1 MTIMQGVQNGYF
13 SYCIWDTYII
23 QSVQKW
29 VSCLVFWGNNYIY
42 QYAGCP
48 EWLFF
53 IVNLG
58 QLLHLVF
65 QWKITHSFH
74 TKCRLKTNTG
84 NKSIG
89 CHILE
94 DNGYNYD
101 DNEFK
106 GYLAYIRT
114 YTNLVWILHNSQA
127 SNLVQTVWF
136 LL

>member
-1 MTIMQGVQNGYF
+1 MIIFHSKFGAAITSGF
-13 SYCIWDTYII
+13 S
-23 QSVQKW
+23 VK
-29 VSCLVFWGNNYIY
+29 
-42 QYAGCP
+42 
-48 EWLFF
+48 
-53 IVNLG
+53 
-58 QLLHLVF
+58 
-65 QWKITHSFH
+65 KITHSFH

-114 YTNLVWILHNSQA
+114 YTNLV
-127 SNLVQTVWF
+127 
-136 LL
+136 